1 MSKGFRSLN
10 AVQHKF
16 DDEYHNDYIHTTNSL
31 PSFDILFWELMELSR
46 IELAVNTVDNINYI
60 LLIDFINYI

>member
-31 PSFDILFWELMELSR
+31 PSFDILF
-46 IELAVNTVDNINYI
+46 
-60 LLIDFINYI
+60 